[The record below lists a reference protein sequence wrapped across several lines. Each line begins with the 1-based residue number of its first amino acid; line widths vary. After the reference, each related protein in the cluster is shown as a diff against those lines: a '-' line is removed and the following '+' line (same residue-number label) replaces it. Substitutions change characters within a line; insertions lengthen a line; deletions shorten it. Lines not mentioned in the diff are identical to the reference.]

1 MFEIQCHTTL
11 SCDSYD
17 DDDDDGD
24 ERNQTVL
31 LFYLME
37 LTTMFLYTGE
47 IYLDKKFFIMIL
59 RVCI

>member
-1 MFEIQCHTTL
+1 MFEIQCRTTL

-17 DDDDDGD
+17 DDDDDD
-24 ERNQTVL
+24 ERNQTIL
-31 LFYLME
+31 LFHLME
-37 LTTMFLYTGE
+37 LTTMFPYTGE